1 MITGLRYIPNFV
13 SEHSAKD
20 LIDTID
26 HQFWMTDMKRRVQ
39 HYGYVYDYKKRI
51 VTSDM
56 ALGGLPDWLA
66 DLAEQVHTTG
76 YISAMPDQVIINEYV
91 PGQGISPHV
100 DCEPCFDDTILS
112 LSLGSACLM
121 DFTHIEGQHT
131 NSILLAPRSLLIMAG
146 EARYDWKHG
155 IATRK
160 SDVVDGK
167 RVARQRR
174 ISLTMRKVILDD

>member
-1 MITGLRYIPNFV
+1 
-13 SEHSAKD
+13 
-20 LIDTID
+20 
-26 HQFWMTDMKRRVQ
+26 
-39 HYGYVYDYKKRI
+39 
-51 VTSDM
+51 
-56 ALGGLPDWLA
+56 
-66 DLAEQVHTTG
+66 
-76 YISAMPDQVIINEYV
+76 
-91 PGQGISPHV
+91 GISPHV

-155 IATRK
+155 IAARK

-167 RVARQRR
+167 RIARQRR

>member
-1 MITGLRYIPNFV
+1 RQL
-13 SEHSAKD
+13 
-20 LIDTID
+20 
-26 HQFWMTDMKRRVQ
+26 WMTDMKRRVQ

-56 ALGGLPDWLA
+56 TLGGLPDWLA
-66 DLAEQVHTTG
+66 DLAGRVHTAG

-112 LSLGSACLM
+112 LSLGSACMM
-121 DFTHIEGQHT
+121 DFTHIESQRKD
-131 NSILLAPRSLLIMAG
+131 SILLAPRSLLIMAG

-160 SDVVDGK
+160 SDVVDSE
-167 RVARQRR
+167 RIARQRR